1 MPHDPLPSPDECPD
15 PTLLA
20 AWCEDRVSGEER
32 DALDVHIAQCSLCAE
47 LIAELTADLQH
58 GIAGSIALGSIAPG
72 AIVERAIDLVP
83 TRGGW
88 RFVASGVAAAIAV
101 ASLGCWIGYRLGA
114 QASQSSAGS
123 SGGESNLVAS
133 SSAATSYGLIDD
145 TANTTDASD
154 DPLELVASRLL
165 DRSTS

>member
-32 DALDVHIAQCSLCAE
+32 DALDVHIARCPLCSE
-47 LIAELTADLQH
+47 LIAELTADLPH
-58 GIAGSIALGSIAPG
+58 GLAGAIAP
-72 AIVERAIDLVP
+72 AAVVDRAIELVP

-101 ASLGCWIGYRLGA
+101 ASLGSWIGYRLGA
-114 QASQSSAGS
+114 QASHSSASS

-145 TANTTDASD
+145 TANVTDASD

>member
-32 DALDVHIAQCSLCAE
+32 DALDVHIARCPLCAE
-47 LIAELTADLQH
+47 LIAELAADLPH
-58 GIAGSIALGSIAPG
+58 GIAGSIAPG
-72 AIVERAIDLVP
+72 AVVERAIDLVP

-114 QASQSSAGS
+114 QASQASAGS

-145 TANTTDASD
+145 TANATDTSD